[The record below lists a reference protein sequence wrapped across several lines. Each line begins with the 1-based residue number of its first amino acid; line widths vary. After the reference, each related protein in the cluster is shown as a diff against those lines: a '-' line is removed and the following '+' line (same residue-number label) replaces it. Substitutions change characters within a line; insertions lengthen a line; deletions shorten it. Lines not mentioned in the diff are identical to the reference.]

1 MAHLHA
7 LCSVFLILGYL
18 SKISTCTAITTKS
31 LERDGTICPDIEEF
45 LEHKIEQIEK
55 RIERRYESTINGL
68 KRDVEL
74 LKNSGMHSKPGGCKI
89 GF

>member
-1 MAHLHA
+1 MTHLHA
-7 LCSVFLILGYL
+7 LCSVFLIFGYL

-31 LERDGTICPDIEEF
+31 VEF

-55 RIERRYESTINGL
+55 RIERRSESTINGL
-68 KRDVEL
+68 KRGVEL
-74 LKNSGMHSKPGGCKI
+74 LKKSGMHSKPGGYKI